1 MKKEIQKALDLKIEL
16 DSYRPLDSELE
27 ARIMQKFKLDWNYHS
42 NNLEGNSLT
51 YGETKAL
58 ILHGITAQGKPLKDH
73 FEITGHNEAIEWVLD
88 IISGNQP
95 MTENFIRQFHEILLK
110 EPYEVDAITPD
121 GQPTK
126 KMIQVGKY
134 KSTPNHVRT
143 KTGEMFYF
151 ASVEETPAKMS
162 DLINWYRSKRS
173 ELNSIV
179 LAAEFHYR
187 FILIHPFDDGNGR
200 VARLLMNFILMEN
213 NYPPVIIRT
222 EDKENYFAALRQ
234 ADAGSIEPFIAYITK
249 NLIRSLEIM
258 IAGAKGE
265 DISDTND
272 TLKEFKLLQSE
283 IVERARSHKQSRAK
297 SIESLKEQVNTI
309 LHPIMTML
317 NEEFLPETEKML
329 GNLTISNKLFNSSEL
344 YIVIQDQYWIESTL
358 NTNSIFD
365 KIKSGDYN
373 GVDLSFI
380 WLSINELPDVEIHVK
395 VNLIIEVLESGVCLS
410 IHQNDRDVFVEF
422 MKNYKGKISN
432 EKLLELKSALLGE
445 IVTQVKKILR

>member
-16 DSYRPLDSELE
+16 DGYRPLNSELE

-162 DLINWYRSKRS
+162 DLIDWYRSKRS

-234 ADAGSIEPFIAYITK
+234 ADAGSIEPFITYITK

-272 TLKEFKLLQSE
+272 ALKEFKLLQTE
-283 IVERARSHKQSRAK
+283 IVERARSNKRSRAK
-297 SIESLKEQVNTI
+297 AIESLKGQVDTI
-309 LHPIMTML
+309 LYPIMTML

-329 GNLTISNKLFNSSEL
+329 GKLITSTTLFNSAETPNNIKKNS
-344 YIVIQDQYWIESTL
+344 WESTNL
-358 NTNSIFD
+358 DTTSILGN
-365 KIKSGDYN
+365 IKSGDYDSIHLTFIWHSIKELPEIVISVTVFVIVQLLET
-373 GVDLSFI
+373 GVGLSFYHHDKKE
-380 WLSINELPDVEIHVK
+380 N
-395 VNLIIEVLESGVCLS
+395 IEFL
-410 IHQNDRDVFVEF
+410 
-422 MKNYKGKISN
+422 KNYSSTIPDN
-432 EKLLELKSALLGE
+432 KLAELKSALLGE
-445 IVTQVKKILR
+445 IVPQVKKTLS